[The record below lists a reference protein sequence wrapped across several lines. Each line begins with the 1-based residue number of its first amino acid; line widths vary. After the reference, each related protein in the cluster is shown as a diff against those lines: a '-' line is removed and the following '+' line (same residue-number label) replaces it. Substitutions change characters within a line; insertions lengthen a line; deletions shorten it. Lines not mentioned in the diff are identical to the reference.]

1 MGPCRPT
8 RGMALIVMQDGG
20 TIVGCVQINSIDGVS
35 ALGQS
40 AAQIE
45 GVGVDKARRGQ
56 GLGGA

>member
-1 MGPCRPT
+1 
-8 RGMALIVMQDGG
+8 MALIVVQDGA

-45 GVGVDKARRGQ
+45 GVRADKARRGQ

>member
-1 MGPCRPT
+1 
-8 RGMALIVMQDGG
+8 MALIVMQDGG

-45 GVGVDKARRGQ
+45 GVGVDKAWRGQ